1 MSNLRFAD
9 DAVLMDEKKDSIN
22 ELVRRVNT
30 DGERRLLKINV
41 KKTKG
46 ITIGSNTIPYE
57 VEGRAIEE
65 VDQFKY
71 LSSIETID
79 ASCTK
84 DVKVHAAMAKAKTIE
99 LVNVWK
105 DKSVPSES

>member
-1 MSNLRFAD
+1 MSNLRFAN

-46 ITIGSNTIPYE
+46 MTIGSNTIPYE
-57 VEGRAIEE
+57 VKGELLLRKLINSNTWVPLKQKTRAA
-65 VDQFKY
+65 QR
-71 LSSIETID
+71 
-79 ASCTK
+79 
-84 DVKVHAAMAKAKTIE
+84 M
-99 LVNVWK
+99 
-105 DKSVPSES
+105 